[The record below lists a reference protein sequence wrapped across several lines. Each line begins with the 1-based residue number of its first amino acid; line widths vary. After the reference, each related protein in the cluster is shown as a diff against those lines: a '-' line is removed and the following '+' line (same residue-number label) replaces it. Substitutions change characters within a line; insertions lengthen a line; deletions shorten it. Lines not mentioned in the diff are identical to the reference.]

1 MGGPGH
7 GGDGPCASLPTTM
20 PIRGPSSRGIMRPE
34 LAVAESLGGEGSGP
48 LTLRTVTILVDSGS
62 LDGRDPFISVFSVT
76 VC

>member
-1 MGGPGH
+1 
-7 GGDGPCASLPTTM
+7 
-20 PIRGPSSRGIMRPE
+20 MRPE